1 MVIAGG
7 YESTQVD
14 FAARPPG
21 AVSTAGRRQRG
32 TAYVQPTIAIQGDW
46 DSMAQRDQVKQGGG
60 RTLLVTGGAGFIGGN
75 FAQHIRRAHP
85 EWRVVVLDKLTYAGN
100 EANLAALR
108 GDPDLAFIRGDIC
121 DRADVERALDT
132 LGGCDAVLNFAAE
145 THVDRSIL
153 DPGAFVRTDV
163 EGTYTLLEAAR
174 ARGVARFIQISTDE
188 VYGNAAA
195 PDGTS
200 RPSRETDA
208 LMPLSPYA
216 ASKAGADR
224 LAFSYWATY
233 GLPVVVTRCANN
245 YGPYQ
250 YPEKQLPLFILNAL
264 HDRPLPVYG
273 DGANT
278 RDWIHVRDHCAAL
291 EAILLAPAEQVDGE
305 VFNVGADE
313 ERSVLDNAR
322 LVLELLGKPDSL
334 IQFVPDRLGHVRRH
348 AVDSS
353 RLRAR
358 LGWHPAMR
366 FREGLAET
374 VAWYQAHAEWL
385 ADVLA
390 REDSFLH
397 QARALAE
404 TAGGAR

>member
-1 MVIAGG
+1 M
-7 YESTQVD
+7 T
-14 FAARPPG
+14 
-21 AVSTAGRRQRG
+21 
-32 TAYVQPTIAIQGDW
+32 
-46 DSMAQRDQVKQGGG
+46 QRDQVSQGDA
-60 RTLLVTGGAGFIGGN
+60 RTLLVTGGAGFIGSN
-75 FAQHIRRAHP
+75 FVRHIRRAHP
-85 EWRVVVLDKLTYAGN
+85 DWRVVVLDKLTYAGN
-100 EANLAALR
+100 EANLAALQ

-121 DRADVERALDT
+121 DRADVDRAMDM

-174 ARGVARFIQISTDE
+174 ERGVRRFIQISTDE

-195 PDGTS
+195 PDGES

-264 HDRPLPVYG
+264 HDRPLPSVG
-273 DGANT
+273 NDPGPR
-278 RDWIHVRDHCAAL
+278 RDAEDSDH
-291 EAILLAPAEQVDGE
+291 APIV
-305 VFNVGADE
+305 
-313 ERSVLDNAR
+313 AR
-322 LVLELLGKPDSL
+322 L
-334 IQFVPDRLGHVRRH
+334 
-348 AVDSS
+348 
-353 RLRAR
+353 
-358 LGWHPAMR
+358 
-366 FREGLAET
+366 
-374 VAWYQAHAEWL
+374 
-385 ADVLA
+385 DV
-390 REDSFLH
+390 
-397 QARALAE
+397 
-404 TAGGAR
+404 